1 MERRVWMGLTYV
13 GQASV
18 CDSAGRLH
26 SRNRIETKTQSR
38 GLLRSI
44 VLVVE
49 VGSSRFGPARW
60 RIWYQTPRPR
70 ALMIMSLK
78 KRRPS
83 RSAIDRLDPPF
94 GLASDGLMSLP
105 KSAGV
110 ASGLFLTSAV
120 HQVRLRIQRRL
131 PRSRIVQRMSKTDK
145 GSASY
150 P

>member
-1 MERRVWMGLTYV
+1 MGLTYV

-60 RIWYQTPRPR
+60 RIWYQTPWSRP
-70 ALMIMSLK
+70 LIIMSLIK

-131 PRSRIVQRMSKTDK
+131 PRSRIVQRMS
-145 GSASY
+145 
-150 P
+150 